1 VTEPTG
7 SGDSAQREGVPGAA
21 TRAGLDRRRVWA
33 FLGLCALAT
42 SLVAAYTTVAVTRR
56 ARPSAA
62 ARAVPLRAQPPAK
75 PYLVV
80 SSAEP
85 GERWGRLVLVPAAAP
100 ASGVFVTSLSCERTH
115 MAGGRGACLR
125 REPARTTYTMEIF
138 DDTFTVRRRVP
149 LTGVPSRTRVSPD
162 GRRAAATVFEQGH
175 SYAEDG
181 FSTRTTIVDTAAGTV
196 IVDLEQFEVERD
208 GRRFKAPDFNFW
220 GVTFA
225 RDSDTFYA
233 TLSSGGTNY
242 LVTGRISTRRARVVR
257 AGVECPSLSPN
268 GTRIAYKHRVSR
280 DAWQLWLYDLQT
292 GAERAL
298 SRETRNLDDQV
309 DWLDDEHVIYQMVGS
324 GGANVWSI
332 EASGVAAPRLLVA
345 HAFSPSVIR

>member
-1 VTEPTG
+1 MSEPV
-7 SGDSAQREGVPGAA
+7 VPDELALVDVE
-21 TRAGLDRRRVWA
+21 RQRVWVFVGICLFA
-33 FLGLCALAT
+33 ILLA
-42 SLVAAYTTVAVTRR
+42 VGYATVAVTRR
-56 ARPSAA
+56 VRPDTAA
-62 ARAVPLRAQPPAK
+62 AAVPLRAEPPQK

-85 GERWGRLVLVPAAAP
+85 GDRWGRLVLVSAATP
-100 ASGVFVTSLSCERTH
+100 REGVFVTPLSCERTH

-125 REPARTTYTMEIF
+125 QDAASSRYAMEIF
-138 DDTFTVRRRVP
+138 DDTFTVQHRLP

-162 GRRAAATVFEQGH
+162 GRWAAATVFEQGH

-181 FSTRTTIVDTAAGTV
+181 FSTRTTIVDTLAGRV
-196 IVDLEQFEVERD
+196 YADLEQFDVERD

-233 TLSSGGTNY
+233 TLSSGGVNY
-242 LVTGRISTRRARVVR
+242 LVTGRITTRRARVVHT
-257 AGVECPSLSPN
+257 GVECPSLSPD
-268 GTRIAYKHRVSR
+268 GTRIAYKHRVGR
-280 DAWQLWLYDLQT
+280 DAWQLWLFDLQT
-292 GAERAL
+292 RDERAL

-309 DWLDDEHVIYQMVGS
+309 DWLDDEHVIYQLVGS

-332 EASGVAAPRLLVA
+332 ATSGVAAPRLLVE